1 MIMIRIKDDEKI
13 KGSGSFKLDKVL
25 VKKYYFEK
33 QTSGEGRESLV
44 IEVVPFSRL
53 DDGSIVYSSDVV
65 KKVYI
70 SNLTQKL
77 QSGEVS
83 MELIQ
88 AMMDAYIATEKAIA
102 SMLTE
107 LADFDCEWEEDQ

>member
-1 MIMIRIKDDEKI
+1 MIRIKDDEQI
-13 KGSGSFKLDKVL
+13 KRSGTFRLDKVL

-33 QTSGEGRESLV
+33 QASGEGRESLV
-44 IEVVPFSRL
+44 IEAVPFSRL
-53 DDGSIVYSSDVV
+53 DDGTIVYSNEVV

-83 MELIQ
+83 MKLIQ
-88 AMMDAYIATEKAIA
+88 AMINAYIATEKAIA
-102 SMLTE
+102 AMLTE
-107 LADFDCEWEEDQ
+107 LADFECEWEEDS